1 MELKKYKIGD
11 LVQVTRGASLG
22 GEFYA
27 TQGNYV
33 RLTCGNFDY
42 RNNCFKENQS
52 KDNIYYTGGFKEE
65 FLLEKGDI
73 ITPLTE
79 QAIGLLGSTAR
90 IPESG
95 KYIQSQD
102 IAKIDCNESLLDKD
116 FAFYLI
122 SSACVKQQ
130 LSAAAQQTKIR
141 HTSPDKIK
149 ECTVWIPSLDIQ
161 KRIGRILTDID
172 NKIAINRQIN
182 DNLEAMAKQ
191 LYDYWFVQFDFPN
204 EEGKP
209 YKSSGG
215 AMVWNDKLKREIP
228 EGWYAENICKIA
240 NILSGGTPSKAVD
253 EYWNNGTIPFFGPTD
268 CNGSVFQIKTAD
280 HITQKGLEHCA
291 SSLFEEGIVII
302 TARGSIGKLVIV
314 GTPMAMNQSCYALQS
329 KEGEYEYLY
338 FLTTQL
344 IDCLKAKGSGSV
356 FKSIIASDI
365 EHSALCIA
373 TDNVVSD
380 FCKKVKPM
388 FEKLK
393 ANTIEIAELTK
404 QRDELLPLL
413 MNGQATV
420 NYHLSASFLSSLIL
434 YRDQY
439 KFYDMKETII
449 QTVLDGMRA
458 VLTENQLD
466 LLTDVTRKALSEC
479 EITPKATEEEQRNK
493 ENVELLGAFISSKKV
508 EGCSD
513 KTIHYY
519 KSSIEKLIA
528 TVKKNV
534 CDIATND
541 IRCYLAEQQEQRGL
555 SKVTID
561 NLRRIYSSFFS
572 WLEDEDYITKSP
584 VRRIHK
590 VRTDALVK
598 EVLTDENIEVLR
610 DSCQELRDIA
620 MIDLLLST
628 GMRVG
633 ELVKINRDDIDF
645 QERQCVV
652 FGKGNKE
659 REVYFNARTK
669 IHLKKYLEQRTD
681 TNPALFV
688 SLHEPHTRLTISGV
702 EVRLRQLGKRV
713 NLNKVHPHKFRR
725 TLATMAIDKG
735 MPIEQVQ
742 KMLGHVKIDTTL
754 HYAMVNQTNVKI
766 AHRKFLN

>member
-1 MELKKYKIGD
+1 
-11 LVQVTRGASLG
+11 
-22 GEFYA
+22 
-27 TQGNYV
+27 
-33 RLTCGNFDY
+33 
-42 RNNCFKENQS
+42 
-52 KDNIYYTGGFKEE
+52 
-65 FLLEKGDI
+65 
-73 ITPLTE
+73 
-79 QAIGLLGSTAR
+79 
-90 IPESG
+90 
-95 KYIQSQD
+95 
-102 IAKIDCNESLLDKD
+102 
-116 FAFYLI
+116 
-122 SSACVKQQ
+122 
-130 LSAAAQQTKIR
+130 
-141 HTSPDKIK
+141 
-149 ECTVWIPSLDIQ
+149 
-161 KRIGRILTDID
+161 
-172 NKIAINRQIN
+172 
-182 DNLEAMAKQ
+182 MAKQ

-215 AMVWNDKLKREIP
+215 AMEWNDKLKREIP
-228 EGWYAENICKIA
+228 QGWSISNVKSLIEPIERGISYSSDDLLDPFA
-240 NILSGGTPSKAVD
+240 TPMINLACFSKAGDYRLGEMKFFSGKVSNDKLISPMDMLIACTDMTQGADIIGRPILASD
-253 EYWNNGTIPFFGPTD
+253 EYDQYAFSTDLALITPKGKFKMYLYYTLRTPFYHKYIRPFASGTTVKHLNLIGVE
-268 CNGSVFQIKTAD
+268 NY
-280 HITQKGLEHCA
+280 GLPVPPI
-291 SSLFEEGIVII
+291 GI
-302 TARGSIGKLVIV
+302 
-314 GTPMAMNQSCYALQS
+314 QS
-329 KEGEYEYLY
+329 KFED
-338 FLTTQL
+338 L
-344 IDCLKAKGSGSV
+344 ITPIK
-356 FKSIIASDI
+356 
-365 EHSALCIA
+365 
-373 TDNVVSD
+373 
-380 FCKKVKPM
+380 
-388 FEKLK
+388 EKQSKNL
-393 ANTIEIAELTK
+393 NEINALTK

-413 MNGQATV
+413 MDGQASV

-466 LLTDVTRKALSEC
+466 MLTDVTRKALSEC

-534 CDIATND
+534 CNISTND

-610 DSCQELRDIA
+610 DSCYELRDIA

-633 ELVKINRDDIDF
+633 ELVKINREDIDF

-688 SLHEPHTRLTISGV
+688 SLHQPHTRLTISGV